1 MSEASPV
8 LRPYKILIP
17 LGFSVAAA
25 SGCGRTVVPQPAQAA
40 SALAITRQ
48 QVATAVH
55 TFEPSAPPPEMPP
68 LAPDEQAQ
76 CDSDFVSNASVA
88 GKSEKIDATHA
99 IVTVTR
105 VQMTLQLRINIW
117 VPQGVSQKVMDHEE
131 GHRQIS
137 EHFFQDANRIAE
149 RIASGYVGKQVP
161 VSGTDLGAEINKALQ
176 NLSAEITAEYSRRV
190 SPEPAQQR
198 FDDLTD
204 HARNDLSATDAI
216 LEALKGTA

>member
-1 MSEASPV
+1 MRRTDNF
-8 LRPYKILIP
+8 LLL
-17 LGFSVAAA
+17 LGFSIVAAA
-25 SGCGRTVVPQPAQAA
+25 SGCGRTVMPPPVQAA

-48 QVATAVH
+48 PVVAAVH

-68 LAPDEQAQ
+68 LAQDEQAQ
-76 CDSDFVSNASVA
+76 CDSYFVSNASVA

-131 GHRQIS
+131 GHREIS
-137 EHFFQDANRIAE
+137 EHYYQNADRIAD
-149 RIASGYVGKQVP
+149 RIASGYVGQQVP
-161 VSGTDLGAEINKALQ
+161 VSGADLGAEINKVLQ
-176 NLSAEITAEYSRRV
+176 NLSAEITAEYSRKV

-204 HARNDLSATDAI
+204 HARNDLPATDAV
-216 LEALKGTA
+216 LEALKGAV